1 MLQFHNK
8 TVIKQEVVHIII
20 KVAHFSLDANL
31 IIIRQLLIVKQYLHY
46 VYQKEMD
53 VLMLK
58 IVHLINLK
66 IFVKI
71 LLVIVVLLFIIK

>member
-1 MLQFHNK
+1 VLQFHNK
-8 TVIKQEVVHIII
+8 TVIKQEVVLIII

-31 IIIRQLLIVKQYLHY
+31 IIITQLLIVKQYLHY
-46 VYQKEMD
+46 VYQKETD

-58 IVHLINLK
+58 IVYLINLK

-71 LLVIVVLLFIIK
+71 LLVIVVLIFIIK